1 MASQATKM
9 NMLQGSL
16 WDKILIVALPFAL
29 TGMMQQFFNALDIAM
44 LGQFVSKEAMAAV
57 GSNSSVLATTLSLF
71 IGISLGANVVIAS
84 FIGKK
89 DMASVHK
96 SVHTAILVAVLCGVG
111 MTLLGEAVTN
121 TLLDFLAVPG
131 EIRHMA
137 EMYLRIYFLGLPVIF
152 LYNFES
158 AIFRSQG
165 DTRTP
170 LYCLITGGVIKAIL
184 NLFFILQLGLSAEG
198 VAIGT
203 IVANMISSGLLFY
216 FLRRSRTEIR
226 IRMHEF
232 AIDKALL
239 VQILKVGLPAGL
251 QNMVFCL
258 SNLCIQ
264 SAINS
269 LGPDVMAASAA
280 AFNVEIFTYFIINAF
295 GQVCTTF
302 TSQNYGARL
311 LSRCKRVFVL
321 CLAIDSGVAIVGGVL
336 TIVFA
341 VPLLCLFNTDAT
353 VLFLGYTRL
362 FYIQAFCLVEV
373 VLEIVSGAMRG
384 YGNSLIPAVITL
396 FGICGTRVTWVYTVF
411 TGNPTFECLMM
422 VFPVSWIVTAVIL
435 VGAYGW
441 FLRQLPRWEHVQ

>member
-1 MASQATKM
+1 MASQAKKI

-44 LGQFVSKEAMAAV
+44 LGRFVGKEAMAAV

-89 DMASVHK
+89 DTAGIHK
-96 SVHTAILVAVLCGVG
+96 GVHTAILVALLCGISMTVVG
-111 MTLLGEAVTN
+111 EVITN
-121 TLLDFLAVPG
+121 QLLDFLSVPL
-131 EIRHMA
+131 EIRGMA
-137 EMYLRIYFLGLPVIF
+137 EIYLRIYFLGLPVIF

-170 LYCLITGGVIKAIL
+170 LYCLIAGGVIKAFL
-184 NLFFILQLGLSAEG
+184 NLFFILQLGMSAEG

-203 IVANMISSGLLFY
+203 IVANTISSGLLFY
-216 FLRRSRTEIR
+216 FLRRSHTEIR
-226 IRMHEF
+226 VRMHEF
-232 AIDKALL
+232 AIDKPLL
-239 VQILKVGLPAGL
+239 VQILKIGLPAGL
-251 QNMVFCL
+251 QNMVFSL

-280 AFNVEIFTYFIINAF
+280 AFNIEIFTYFIINAF

-311 LSRCKRVFVL
+311 VSRCRRVFKL
-321 CLAIDSGVAIVGGVL
+321 CLMMDGLVAVVSGAL

-341 VPLLCLFNTDAT
+341 APLLSLFNTDAA
-353 VLFLGYTRL
+353 VISIGYVRL

-373 VLEIVSGAMRG
+373 VLENVSGAMRG

-411 TGNPTFECLMM
+411 AGNPTFDCLMM
-422 VFPVSWIVTAVIL
+422 VFPLSWIVTVVIL
-435 VGAYGW
+435 SVAYVW
-441 FLRQLPRWEHVQ
+441 FLRHLPKWETAT

>member
-1 MASQATKM
+1 MASQVKKM

-44 LGQFVSKEAMAAV
+44 LGQFVGKEAMAAV

-89 DMASVHK
+89 DIIDIHK
-96 SVHTAILVAVLCGVG
+96 GVHTAILVALLCGMG
-111 MTLLGEAVTN
+111 MTVIGEIVTN
-121 TLLDFLAVPG
+121 QLLNFLSVPL
-131 EIRHMA
+131 EIRSMA

-170 LYCLITGGVIKAIL
+170 LYCLIAGGITKAFL
-184 NLFFILQLGLSAEG
+184 NLFFILQLGMAAEG

-203 IVANMISSGLLFY
+203 IVANAISAGLLFY
-216 FLRRSRTEIR
+216 FLRRSQTDIR
-226 IRMHEF
+226 VRMQEF
-232 AIDKALL
+232 GIDRPLL
-239 VQILKVGLPAGL
+239 MQILKIGLPAGL
-251 QNMVFCL
+251 QNMVFSL

-280 AFNVEIFTYFIINAF
+280 AFNIEIFTYFIINAF

-311 LSRCKRVFVL
+311 LSRCKRVFKL
-321 CLAIDSGVAIVGGVL
+321 CMAMDSMAAIIGGVL

-341 VPLLCLFNTDAT
+341 SQLLRLFNTDAT
-353 VLFLGYTRL
+353 VISIGYIRL
-362 FYIQAFCLVEV
+362 FYIQAFCLIEV
-373 VLEIVSGAMRG
+373 VLEVVSGAMRG
-384 YGNSLIPAVITL
+384 YGNSLIPAIITL
-396 FGICGTRVTWVYTVF
+396 FGICGTRVTWVYTIF
-411 TGNPTFECLMM
+411 SSNPTFDCLMM
-422 VFPVSWIVTAVIL
+422 VFPLSWLVTVLVL
-435 VGAYGW
+435 VGAYIW
-441 FLRQLPRWEHVQ
+441 FLRHLPTWEKAR